1 LKTIPSALTII
12 TLSIFMLAG
21 IGYTADSSSV
31 SVTATVISRGSC
43 DFSTNPSP
51 LNFGNL
57 DPANPMDV
65 TTTASVSFRCFRWF
79 IFPVTFFI
87 DDNDGLYETGPNAN
101 RMRHTSVTTEYLP
114 YNFTLSPQSGTV
126 TGNYSNRT
134 LTITGTVRGVNYQ
147 DARMGNYSD
156 TVTLSI
162 VP

>member
-1 LKTIPSALTII
+1 MKTIPIAII
-12 TLSIFMLAG
+12 TLSILVVASLS
-21 IGYTADSSSV
+21 YAADSNVV
-31 SVTATVISRGSC
+31 SVTATVISRGYC
-43 DFSTNPSP
+43 EFSTNPSP

-57 DPANPMDV
+57 DPSNPSDV

-87 DDNDGLYETGPNAN
+87 DDDGLYETGPNAN
-101 RMRHTSVTTEYLP
+101 RMHHTSVTTEYLP
-114 YNFTLSPQSGTV
+114 YNLTLSPQSGTI
-126 TGNYSNRT
+126 TGNLANHT
-134 LTITGTVRGVNYQ
+134 LTITGIVRGVNYQ